1 MNSWNG
7 VPQAGYP
14 SMHHI
19 MTSLDI
25 GGAQTMLAKLIEV
38 CALNPAAARP
48 WIVTLRPPGV
58 IADRLGKTGCDIYSL
73 DMRGSLPG
81 PSALIRMARVTGRKQ
96 PDILQGWM
104 YHGNLAATV
113 AGMVTGRPVP
123 VIWNVRHSL
132 ADPAS
137 EKRSTRALLAVSAR
151 LSRRTAAIIYN
162 SRTAA
167 REHEAI
173 GFAPERAV
181 HIPNGFNCSVFSPNR
196 GRRAMMQRLFGIDP
210 SAIIVA
216 MVARYHPMK
225 DHINLINAVA
235 RARNEGY
242 DLHLLLVGTDLDAPG
257 NVAAAAARVALPP
270 DRLTLSGERLDV
282 AEWLP
287 GVDILALSSAWGEGF
302 PNILGEAMA
311 CGVPC
316 VTTDVGDSAWVVGGA
331 GMAVPPRDTA
341 ALATAI
347 ADLAAMPAETRHAV
361 GGRGRARVTEHFEI
375 ERIVKTYR
383 DLWSGILAGD
393 PPLPETGNLE
403 PGLSLSEDMA
413 A

>member
-1 MNSWNG
+1 MNIWNG
-7 VPQAGYP
+7 VPRAAYP
-14 SMHHI
+14 AMQHI
-19 MTSLDI
+19 TTSLDM

-38 CALNPAAARP
+38 CALNPAAAQP

-58 IADRLGKTGCDIYSL
+58 IASRLARIGCDIYSL
-73 DMRGSLPG
+73 DMRGPAPS
-81 PSALIRMARVTGRKQ
+81 PSALIRLARVTGRKR

-104 YHGNLAATV
+104 YHGNLAASV
-113 AGMVTGRPVP
+113 AAMMTGRPVP

-132 ADPAS
+132 ADPAT

-151 LSRRTAAIIYN
+151 LSGRTVAIIYN

-181 HIPNGFNCSVFSPNR
+181 HIPNGFNCSVFHPDP
-196 GRRAMMQRLFGIDP
+196 GRRTAMHRLFGIDP
-210 SAIIVA
+210 GAIIVA

-225 DHINLINAVA
+225 DHINLIDAVA
-235 RARNEGY
+235 RARSEGC

-257 NVAAAAARVALPP
+257 NVAAVAARAALPP
-270 DRLTLSGERLDV
+270 DRLTISGERLDV

-316 VTTDVGDSAWVVGGA
+316 VTTDVGDSAWVVGEA
-331 GMAVPPRDTA
+331 GMVVPPADTR

-347 ADLAAMPAETRHAV
+347 ADLAAMSAETRHAI
-361 GGRGRARVTEHFEI
+361 GSRGRARVTEHFEI
-375 ERIVKTYR
+375 ERVVKTYR
-383 DLWSGILAGD
+383 DLWSTVLD
-393 PPLPETGNLE
+393 RSLPLPQAGW
-403 PGLSLSEDMA
+403 PGSHWPLTEDRA